1 MFFEDCFDEDHQET
15 NDDWK
20 NDALAVLDDVDDDD
34 VEDLD
39 E

>member
-15 NDDWK
+15 NYDWK

-34 VEDLD
+34 AEDLD